1 MSKKSKVI
9 DGVVIAPKVGG
20 PAEWVPSEYDYETIE
35 RCSSIGMKEATIAGV
50 IGIGAA
56 TLDAAKSKYPRV
68 RDSIA
73 NSNGRLQDNLT
84 MQVMAYINDPTIPY
98 AAKRK
103 DIQFVLSMKCGWRQ
117 QVSVQH
123 EDKPQLPTGLTFEQV
138 TSIELDDE

>member
-1 MSKKSKVI
+1 MSKKSKMI
-9 DGVVIAPKVGG
+9 DGVVIPAKVGG
-20 PAEWVPSEYDYETIE
+20 PAEWVPNEYNYETIE

-50 IGIGAA
+50 IGIHPA

-68 RDSIA
+68 KESLA

-84 MQVMAYINDPTIPY
+84 MQVMNYINDPTVPY

-103 DIQFVLSMKCGWRQ
+103 DIQFVLSMKCGWRIN
-117 QVSVQH
+117 VNVQH